1 MKYSQYDTLHS
12 TNNNNNGN
20 CSCSSNSC
28 YKHKMFVVF
37 ILLTFSVDVVV
48 SHYLFQ
54 LSLPVI
60 TWLHTYA
67 YYLTPIAKL
76 FSVLATDKFIFI
88 VLLFI
93 YNYYSISTVFVL
105 LASTLIA
112 VFCGGTL
119 KLVYLSPRPFMD
131 DAAIYPLSCEGGFGN
146 PSNHATCAT
155 CFYLTLY
162 ELTINNSERLLPA
175 SKLKLKQFMIL
186 LITCICVSRIFLG
199 VHSINQVLLGC
210 CVGFAVYYIL
220 FRILQLQR
228 NNNIQQAIMC
238 IIYNGGRF
246 ITCVVVVVVI
256 AIAFI
261 PAVALLDVSYV
272 QWKWNEQ
279 LEMKCKGLPSAKRFE
294 YESYTCIMC
303 LTVLISAYMGIAY
316 EYYYTF
322 EGDVA
327 KWMRYNFDSNNDNN
341 DDNGIDISLLMNDND
356 NDNNNSITRWNKTN
370 ESNVNIKRL
379 CVIITCCGVLMLPHV
394 LISYEHSY
402 YVIIAFKILLPLY
415 IITFLMFS
423 FMKTLCRLCSCTN
436 VHLFTLPSKPTV
448 I

>member
-1 MKYSQYDTLHS
+1 MKYSHYDTLQS
-12 TNNNNNGN
+12 SNNNNNGD
-20 CSCSSNSC
+20 SSSNSSNVIKQVLH
-28 YKHKMFVVF
+28 KHKTF
-37 ILLTFSVDVVV
+37 IVCVLLAFSIDAVV

-76 FSVLATDKFIFI
+76 FSFLATDKFIFI
-88 VLLFI
+88 ALLFI

-105 LASTLIA
+105 LASTLLS
-112 VFCGGTL
+112 VFCGGAL
-119 KLVYLSPRPFMD
+119 KLIYLSPRPFMY
-131 DAAIYPLSCEGGFGN
+131 DASIYPLSCEGGFGN

-162 ELTINNSERLLPA
+162 DLTINNSDRLLPA
-175 SKLKLKQFMIL
+175 SKYKLKQFMII

-210 CVGFAVYYIL
+210 CVGVAVYYSL
-220 FRILQLQR
+220 FHIVQLQHT
-228 NNNIQQAIMC
+228 NNVQQAIMC
-238 IIYNGGRF
+238 FIYNGERF

-256 AIAFI
+256 AVAFI
-261 PAVALLDVSYV
+261 PAVVVLDVNA
-272 QWKWNEQ
+272 QWNEQ
-279 LEMKCKGLPSAKRFE
+279 LEMKCKGLPSAKKFE
-294 YESYTCIMC
+294 YESYTCMMC
-303 LTVLISAYMGIAY
+303 LTVLISAYLGIAY

-327 KWMRYNFDSNNDNN
+327 KWVRYNFDSSDD

-356 NDNNNSITRWNKTN
+356 NSINITRWNKTN

-379 CVIITCCGVLMLPHV
+379 CVIITCCAVLMLPHV
-394 LISYEHSY
+394 LISYDHSY

-436 VHLFTLPSKPTV
+436 AHLFTLPSQPTV

>member
-1 MKYSQYDTLHS
+1 
-12 TNNNNNGN
+12 
-20 CSCSSNSC
+20 
-28 YKHKMFVVF
+28 MFVIF
-37 ILLTFSVDVVV
+37 ILLAFSVDVVV

-54 LSLPVI
+54 LSLTVI

-76 FSVLATDKFIFI
+76 FSFLATDKFIFI
-88 VLLFI
+88 ALLFI

-105 LASTLIA
+105 LASTLFA
-112 VFCGGTL
+112 VFCGGAL
-119 KLVYLSPRPFMD
+119 KLVYLSPRPFMY

-162 ELTINNSERLLPA
+162 DLTINNSERLLPA

-199 VHSINQVLLGC
+199 VHSVNQVFLGC
-210 CVGFAVYYIL
+210 CVGFAVYYSL
-220 FRILQLQR
+220 FRIVQLQH
-228 NNNIQQAIMC
+228 NNNVQQVIMC

-246 ITCVVVVVVI
+246 ITCVAVVI
-256 AIAFI
+256 VIAFI
-261 PAVALLDVSYV
+261 PAVVLLDVSYAE
-272 QWKWNEQ
+272 WNEQ

-303 LTVLISAYMGIAY
+303 LTVLISAYLGIAY

-322 EGDVA
+322 KGDVA
-327 KWMRYNFDSNNDNN
+327 KWVRYNFDSSDDDGN
-341 DDNGIDISLLMNDND
+341 DNGIDISLLMNDNEGG

-379 CVIITCCGVLMLPHV
+379 CIIITCCGVLMLPHV

-402 YVIIAFKILLPLY
+402 YVIITFKILLPLY

-436 VHLFTLPSKPTV
+436 DHLFTFPSQPTV